1 MSRYRGNQFYQFQ
14 KAPMPTPEK
23 DPISWLTKFMRTV
36 EANFRNLEQTIV
48 SLKRVTESLQTERVI
63 LEYSSSALPGAVI
76 NFQGGSIVLGVNTAA
91 STATGLLM
99 MKPTDQPLTKETDF
113 YEYITRGTV
122 TSTAHGFTLGD
133 PLYLDNNGG
142 FTATAP
148 VAAGSVTRVI
158 GHAISTNEIFFD
170 PSNYWVVN

>member
-23 DPISWLTKFMRTV
+23 DPISWLKKFMRTV
-36 EANFRNLEQTIV
+36 EANFRNLEQAIV

-63 LEYSSSALPGAVI
+63 LESSTSALPGTVV
-76 NFQGGSIVLGVNTAA
+76 NFQSGSIVLGNNTTA
-91 STATGLLM
+91 STSTGLLM
-99 MKPTDQPLTKETDF
+99 MKPTDQPLTNDANF
-113 YEYITRGTV
+113 YEYITRGII
-122 TSTAHGFTLGD
+122 TSTSHGFTLGD
-133 PLYLDNNGG
+133 PLYLDTNGG

-148 VAAGSVTRVI
+148 SAGSTVTRVI